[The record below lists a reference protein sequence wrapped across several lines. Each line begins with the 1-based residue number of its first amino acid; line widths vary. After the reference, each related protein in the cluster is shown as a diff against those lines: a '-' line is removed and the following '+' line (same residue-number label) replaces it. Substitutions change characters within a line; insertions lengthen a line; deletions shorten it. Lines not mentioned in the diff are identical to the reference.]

1 MGIYG
6 KLNYTQAQLLQMFRF
21 MRNGINAD
29 TINTLLIYT
38 GILSLNV
45 ELNVL
50 LQVKD

>member
-1 MGIYG
+1 
-6 KLNYTQAQLLQMFRF
+6 
-21 MRNGINAD
+21 MRNGISVG
-29 TINTLLIYT
+29 IMIILLIDT